1 MRDQGE
7 MKEHSMTRKA
17 AGSPEPLTVSKA
29 ICAARIK
36 LNLKAT
42 DRDGIL
48 RELVPLVIDPRDE
61 RGTELLFKALK
72 EREDMCS
79 TCVTDGVAVP
89 HSRNALVGL
98 VDHPVLAYGRH
109 RRGAAFGSL
118 DGKPV
123 HHFFLLCA
131 PNVREH
137 LQLLARLARLINK
150 PEFRDGFWST
160 RCGRRSSGCRSCRSG
175 PGGSC

>member
-1 MRDQGE
+1 MKDRGE
-7 MKEHSMTRKA
+7 MKKDSTTPNEA
-17 AGSPEPLTVSKA
+17 AGSREQLTVANA
-29 ICAARIK
+29 ISTDRIK
-36 LNLKAT
+36 LNLHAN

-48 RELVPLVIDPRDE
+48 RELVPLVIDPKDE
-61 RGTELLFKALK
+61 RNTEVLFKALK

-79 TCVTDGVAVP
+79 TCINEGVAVP

-98 VDHPVLAYGRH
+98 VGRPMLAYGRH
-109 RRGAAFGSL
+109 RRGVAFGAL
-118 DGKPV
+118 DGKQV

-150 PEFRDGFWST
+150 PEFRDGLMAAESPDQLMALIK
-160 RCGRRSSGCRSCRSG
+160 RME
-175 PGGSC
+175 

>member
-1 MRDQGE
+1 
-7 MKEHSMTRKA
+7 MTRNEA
-17 AGSPEPLTVSKA
+17 TSLPELLTVSKA
-29 ICAARIK
+29 ISVDRIR

-48 RELVPLVIDPRDE
+48 RELVPLVIDPHDE
-61 RGTELLFKALK
+61 RGTEVLFKALK

-79 TCVTDGVAVP
+79 TCVIDGVAVP

-98 VDHPVLAYGRH
+98 VSHPVLAYGRH
-109 RRGAAFGSL
+109 RRGVAFGSL

-123 HHFFLLCA
+123 HHFFMLCA

-150 PEFRDGFWST
+150 PEFRDGLMATESPDQLMALIQ
-160 RCGRRSSGCRSCRSG
+160 RMERL
-175 PGGSC
+175 

>member
-1 MRDQGE
+1 ME
-7 MKEHSMTRKA
+7 KYPMTPKEV
-17 AGSPEPLTVSKA
+17 AGSPEPLTVAKA
-29 ICAARIK
+29 ICASRIK
-36 LNLKAT
+36 LNLHAN

-48 RELVPLVIDPRDE
+48 RELVPLVIDPKDE
-61 RGTELLFKALK
+61 RNTEVLFKALK
-72 EREDMCS
+72 DREDMCP
-79 TCVTDGVAVP
+79 TCINEGVAVP

-118 DGKPV
+118 NGKPV

-150 PEFRDGFWST
+150 PEFRDGLMAAVSPDQLMALIQ
-160 RCGRRSSGCRSCRSG
+160 RMEQL
-175 PGGSC
+175 